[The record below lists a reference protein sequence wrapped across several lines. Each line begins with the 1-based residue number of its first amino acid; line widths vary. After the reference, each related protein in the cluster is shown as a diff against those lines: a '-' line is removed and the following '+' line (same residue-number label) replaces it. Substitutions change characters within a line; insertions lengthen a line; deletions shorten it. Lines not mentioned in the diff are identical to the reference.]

1 MTPFLTLVAR
11 DLLRRF
17 SGDMSRLTVV
27 FPNKRASLFLND
39 YLAAESRQPV
49 WAPAYS
55 TISELFRSLS
65 PLSVADPIE
74 TVCRLFRA
82 YTDLTHSDETLDFFY
97 GWGEQLVADFD
108 DVDKNL
114 ADPERLFR
122 NLRDIKRIDAAET
135 LTGEQERVLSQFFQG
150 FSLEHN
156 SVVKQKFLQLWEVM
170 LPLYHRL
177 NADLA
182 ADGLA
187 YEGALYR
194 QVAEGLQRGATVL
207 PDDDRRYAFV
217 GFNVLDRVE
226 ESLFAC
232 LQREG
237 KALFYWDYDV
247 AYTAGDGR
255 FEAGTFLRRNLA
267 NFPGALDESLFENLR
282 QEKEIAYVSAP
293 TENAQARAVTPWL
306 RRHLTTDEKRTAIVL
321 CNEQLLQPVLHALP
335 PEVREINVTKGFPLT
350 HTPAFTQVEIAIGEA
365 EAETAFD
372 ATQFLTGLAR
382 QIETAA
388 REASPAD
395 GLLSQLYAESYFRA
409 YTLVNRLLRLVE
421 EGWLTVGRTTL
432 CRLLRQVMRTASVPF
447 HGEPAAGLQVMGVLE
462 TRCLDFDRVLML
474 SVNEGNLPAAT
485 RDASFI
491 PYALRRAFGLT
502 TVEHKTAVYAYY
514 FYRLVQRASHVTMCY
529 NSSTDGL
536 VKGERSRFMTQL
548 LVETDLPV
556 RHFALAAGQESSA
569 PYASPIAKPADLA
582 SRLRK
587 LSPSAVNTYL
597 RCPLQFYFRHV
608 AKLREPDPAPGVIEP
623 NTFGTLFHRAAELTY
638 RQLTEA
644 SPAVT
649 REALD
654 RLTEADG
661 RLLVKHVRQAFADE
675 GVTENP
681 VTLEVVRMYL
691 MQLLENDKRLTP
703 FTIEGM
709 ETASYTT
716 LAVPT
721 AGGTQ
726 EITLGG
732 IIDRMDVVE
741 LDGRTTLRIVDYKT
755 GGKPEA
761 AADLAQLV
769 TPAKDHPHY
778 ILQTFIYALTLA
790 GQSRYPLAPAL
801 FFVHQ
806 AAGDDYDPYIPFGPD
821 KKPLTDFTPLA
832 DEFRQALT
840 DLLGEMLD
848 TGRPFEPTPYPE
860 HCANCPFATLCGQT
874 PQKR

>member
-1 MTPFLTLVAR
+1 M
-11 DLLRRF
+11 
-17 SGDMSRLTVV
+17 
-27 FPNKRASLFLND
+27 
-39 YLAAESRQPV
+39 
-49 WAPAYS
+49 
-55 TISELFRSLS
+55 
-65 PLSVADPIE
+65 
-74 TVCRLFRA
+74 
-82 YTDLTHSDETLDFFY
+82 
-97 GWGEQLVADFD
+97 
-108 DVDKNL
+108 
-114 ADPERLFR
+114 
-122 NLRDIKRIDAAET
+122 
-135 LTGEQERVLSQFFQG
+135 
-150 FSLEHN
+150 
-156 SVVKQKFLQLWEVM
+156 
-170 LPLYHRL
+170 
-177 NADLA
+177 
-182 ADGLA
+182 
-187 YEGALYR
+187 
-194 QVAEGLQRGATVL
+194 
-207 PDDDRRYAFV
+207 
-217 GFNVLDRVE
+217 
-226 ESLFAC
+226 
-232 LQREG
+232 
-237 KALFYWDYDV
+237 
-247 AYTAGDGR
+247 
-255 FEAGTFLRRNLA
+255 
-267 NFPGALDESLFENLR
+267 
-282 QEKEIAYVSAP
+282 
-293 TENAQARAVTPWL
+293 
-306 RRHLTTDEKRTAIVL
+306 
-321 CNEQLLQPVLHALP
+321 
-335 PEVREINVTKGFPLT
+335 
-350 HTPAFTQVEIAIGEA
+350 
-365 EAETAFD
+365 
-372 ATQFLTGLAR
+372 
-382 QIETAA
+382 
-388 REASPAD
+388 ASPAD

-644 SPAVT
+644 FPAVT

-691 MQLLENDKRLTP
+691 MQLLKNDKRLTP